1 MTPETQALQAPDQA
15 IHLGQYRVSMKRQA
29 SHHHTEHQE
38 LTAQSL
44 QDAAI
49 QYMKQLPGWTINT
62 SPTAHSGD
70 RHAIYQAS
78 HQESRQESGKRA
90 LINVRFLNAQWED

>member
-1 MTPETQALQAPDQA
+1 MKSKHQAVQAPDQA
-15 IHLGQYRVSMKRQA
+15 IHPGQYWISMKRQA

-44 QDAAI
+44 NDAMI
-49 QYMKQLPGWTINT
+49 QYTKRLPGWTTNA
-62 SPTAHSGD
+62 SPTAHSGN
-70 RHAIYQAS
+70 RHAIYEAT
-78 HQESRQESGKRA
+78 HQVAGKRA